1 MILDKAGHNTDCKL
15 YIHIEDK
22 HKFSQQN
29 NLNINVLVWKI
40 MILIIISTKL
50 VNYFTKDKCYL
61 SCKCHPEI

>member
-50 VNYFTKDKCYL
+50 VNYFTKDKYYL
-61 SCKCHPEI
+61 SCKCHPAI